1 MTPERHRQVGE
12 LYHATLAVVPEERT
26 AFLEKEAGS
35 DAELLRE
42 VQSLLIAH
50 ASAGSFVAAPAL
62 AAAASS
68 FGRTNASAHVGQR
81 FAHYEVLG
89 QLGAGGMG
97 EVYRARDG
105 KLGRD
110 VAIKILPR
118 LFTSDP
124 ERRVRFDRE
133 ARLLASLNHPHI
145 GGIYGV
151 EVVDGTPAL
160 VLELVDGDTLAER
173 IAKGP
178 IPIGEALTIAHQIA
192 DALEA
197 AHENGIIHRDL
208 KPANIKITAAGV
220 VKVLDFG
227 LAKTILGDGTGRD
240 LSQSPTLTVNG
251 TSDGI
256 ILGTAAYM
264 SPEQARGKAVD
275 KRTDVWAFG
284 CVLYEMLTGRA
295 TFLGDTIS
303 DTIAAILGREPEWS
317 ALRTP
322 ASLRRVLQRCLEKD
336 PRRRLHDIAD
346 ARIEIEDV
354 INGAAGTPADGA
366 AVNTRRQP
374 VALPWSIAAVVALVA
389 VGALTWNFRTPRPAR
404 TAAPRIS
411 RMTIASSGTAALGI
425 TRGRSLAI
433 TPDGTRVIYVG
444 SNNQLFVRS
453 LDQLEARAILTGA
466 APLDWVFVSPDGEWV
481 GIAESRTLKKVA
493 LTGGPAATILETDL
507 TIGATW
513 APDGT
518 IIFAT
523 SDPATGLRRVSASG
537 GDVTILTRPAPER
550 GELDHLWPE
559 MLPGGRA
566 VLFTILAAT
575 GGLAAAQVAVL
586 DLATGTYTVVVRGGS
601 HAHYVPNGLALP
613 TRTQH
618 EGGHLVYAAEGTLRA
633 IAFDLTRLETRGM
646 PVTVLPR
653 LVTTQQG
660 AGDFDV
666 AADGTL
672 AYVDAAGAT
681 SPAARTLVWV
691 DREGREE
698 ALGAPARPYF
708 HPRVSPDGT
717 RVAVAIEDQEN
728 DIWVWDL
735 ARRTLDR
742 LTFGPA
748 PDFAPV
754 WTPDGHHLVFYSQ
767 RVGQGG
773 LFWQPADRPG
783 GVDRLSAGSPPSGV
797 TPDGRQVLFGTVGNQ
812 DMMMLALD
820 GTGRVEPLLQTPA
833 IERNGI
839 VSPDGRWL
847 AYESDRSGQFE
858 IYVGPFPN
866 ASAGQWLTST
876 AGGTRPLWARS
887 GRELFYVAPDG
898 ALMAVHVNPLDGKWR
913 SGSPEKILE
922 GPYVTRSLRD
932 KRTYDVSTDGKK
944 FLMVKQPANQVAP
957 QIVVV
962 QNWVDE
968 LKRLVATR

>member
-12 LYHATLAVVPEERT
+12 LYHAALAMAPKERT
-26 AFLEKEAGS
+26 AFLEKVSGG
-35 DAELLRE
+35 DADLLHE
-42 VQSLLIAH
+42 VQSLLTAH
-50 ASAGSFVAAPAL
+50 GHAGSFIAAPAL
-62 AAAASS
+62 AQKTDPSS
-68 FGRTNASAHVGQR
+68 LLVGHR
-81 FAHYEVLG
+81 VAHYEVLALVG
-89 QLGAGGMG
+89 VGGMG

-118 LFTSDP
+118 LFTADP
-124 ERRVRFDRE
+124 DRRVRFERE

-151 EVVDGTPAL
+151 EVVDDTPAL
-160 VLELVDGDTLAER
+160 VLELVDGDTLDER

-178 IPIGEALTIAHQIA
+178 IPISEVLNIAHQIA

-197 AHENGIIHRDL
+197 AHENGIVHRDL
-208 KPANIKITAAGV
+208 KPANIKITAAGA

-227 LAKTILGDGTGRD
+227 LAKAVMGDTTGRD
-240 LSQSPTLTVNG
+240 PSQSPTLTVNG
-251 TSDGI
+251 TRDGV

-264 SPEQARGKAVD
+264 SPEQARGKPVD

-284 CVLYEMLTGRA
+284 CVVYEMLTGRVA
-295 TFLGDTIS
+295 FAGDTIS

-317 ALRTP
+317 AVQVP

-354 INGAAGTPADGA
+354 INGVAGTSADGA
-366 AVNTRRQP
+366 AVDARRQP
-374 VALPWSIAAVVALVA
+374 VRLPWSIAAVVALVA
-389 VGALTWNFRTPRPAR
+389 VGAVTWNFRTPRPAQ
-404 TAAPRIS
+404 TAAPRVS
-411 RMTIASSGTAALGI
+411 RMTIASSGTAAPGI
-425 TRGRSLAI
+425 ARGRSLAI
-433 TPDGTRVIYVG
+433 TPDGARVIYVG
-444 SNNQLFVRS
+444 SDNQLFVRS
-453 LDQLEARAILTGA
+453 LDQLDARAILTGA
-466 APLDWVFVSPDGEWV
+466 APLDSVFVSPDGQWV
-481 GIAESRTLKKVA
+481 GFAEGRVLKKVA
-493 LTGGPAATILETDL
+493 LIGGPAATIVQTNLA
-507 TIGATW
+507 IGATW
-513 APDGT
+513 GPDDT

-523 SDPATGLRRVSASG
+523 SDPATGLRRVSAG
-537 GDVTILTRPAPER
+537 GGNVTVLTRPAQAR

-566 VLFTILAAT
+566 VLFTITATT

-601 HAHYVPNGLALP
+601 HAHYVPSGLALP
-613 TRTQH
+613 TRAQH

-646 PVTVLPR
+646 PVTVLPQ

-660 AGDFDV
+660 ASDFDV

-672 AYVDAAGAT
+672 VYVDAPRAA

-691 DREGREE
+691 DRQGREE
-698 ALGAPARPYF
+698 PLGAPPRPYL

-717 RVAVAIEDQEN
+717 RVAMAIEDQEN
-728 DIWVWDL
+728 DIWVWDI

-748 PDFAPV
+748 ADFAPV
-754 WTPDGHHLVFYSQ
+754 WTPNGRRLVFFSG
-767 RVGQGG
+767 REGEGAV
-773 LFWQPADRPG
+773 FWQPAEGAG
-783 GVDRLSAGSPPSGV
+783 GAERLSIGGPPSGV
-797 TPDGRQVLFGTVGNQ
+797 TPNGTQVIFGSIGNQ
-812 DMMMLALD
+812 DLMMVALD
-820 GTGRVEPLLQTPA
+820 GTRRVQPLLQTPSV
-833 IERNGI
+833 ERNGI

-858 IYVGPFPN
+858 IYGGPFPN
-866 ASAGQWLTST
+866 ASEGQWLIST
-876 AGGTRPLWARS
+876 AGGTRPLWAPS
-887 GRELFYVAPDG
+887 GQELFYVAPDG
-898 ALMAVHVNPLDGKWR
+898 ALMAVRVNPRAGRWSSASAAKVV
-913 SGSPEKILE
+913 E

-932 KRTYDVSTDGKK
+932 KRTYDVSTDGKR
-944 FLMVKQPANQVAP
+944 FLMVKQPANQAAP

-962 QNWVDE
+962 QNWIEE
-968 LKRLVATR
+968 LKRLVPTR